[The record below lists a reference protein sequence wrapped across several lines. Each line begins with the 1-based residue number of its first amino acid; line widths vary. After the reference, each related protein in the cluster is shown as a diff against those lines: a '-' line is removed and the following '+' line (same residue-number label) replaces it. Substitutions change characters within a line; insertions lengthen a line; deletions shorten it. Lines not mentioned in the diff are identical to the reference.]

1 MRASE
6 RRLLFIF
13 WDLSVYH
20 WNYTCRKANGWLT
33 SVQKTGWNPHLL
45 ISQTCSTERNNFN
58 LFPSCFDTRR
68 NLGVVWPKG
77 LRTVRRKGTTS
88 ELVFL
93 SCLLDWHECYP
104 DVLWSRCRHL
114 PIPKKYIYADLFYH
128 ATDIQFPV
136 LRDVAE
142 RGRDIEGC
150 IKQWFAFVKPNF
162 ERYVEPQRKVAGK
175 LWAPELLGILNW
187 IMLDIIVPRGVENR
201 VAISESR

>member
-45 ISQTCSTERNNFN
+45 IPQTCSTERNNFN

-88 ELVFL
+88 ELVLL

-114 PIPKKYIYADLFYH
+114 PIPKKYIFVWSLLLCRWYSISSSPRRRGARQGHWRMYQ
-128 ATDIQFPV
+128 AVVCICQTK
-136 LRDVAE
+136 LRT
-142 RGRDIEGC
+142 IC
-150 IKQWFAFVKPNF
+150 WTPK
-162 ERYVEPQRKVAGK
+162 
-175 LWAPELLGILNW
+175 
-187 IMLDIIVPRGVENR
+187 
-201 VAISESR
+201 ESCR